1 MPALAPPLARRPA
14 APATAAPLDLP
25 ALLGPSAWRRL
36 PEAVQRRFSP
46 GHAEAV
52 YAGSID
58 LQCSRIGRVFAALS
72 RLLGSPLTPACRTG
86 VAATVRVH
94 HDGRGGVVWERRFGP
109 SGPDAATVRSTK
121 ELGPDGGLFERTDGG
136 LGMAL
141 SVFEHQGSLVFES
154 RRYELALGR
163 HRIRVPALLTPG
175 TCRVTHTDLGEG
187 RFRFT
192 MEMTHPLWGRTFHQT
207 GAFADPAPI
216 PHQETA

>member
-1 MPALAPPLARRPA
+1 MPALAPPLVRRPA
-14 APATAAPLDLP
+14 TPATTAPLDLP

-109 SGPDAATVRSTK
+109 GGPDTAIVRSTK

-154 RRYELALGR
+154 RRYELALGGR
-163 HRIRVPALLTPG
+163 RIRVPALLTPG

-207 GAFADPAPI
+207 GVFADPAPI
-216 PHQETA
+216 RQQETA